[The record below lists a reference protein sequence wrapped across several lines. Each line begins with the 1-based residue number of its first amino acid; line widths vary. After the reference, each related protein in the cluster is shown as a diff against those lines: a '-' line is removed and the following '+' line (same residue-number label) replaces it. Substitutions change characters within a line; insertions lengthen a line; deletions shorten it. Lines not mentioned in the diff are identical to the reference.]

1 MRAVIVR
8 RFGGPEVLEIA
19 DLPEPEPGVGQLR
32 VRVAAA
38 AVNRIDLST
47 RSGALSAAGLLPP
60 LPVVGLGWDVAGEVD
75 AVGPGI
81 RRFAVGDRV
90 IGLRDLLSAPG
101 AQAEWVVLDEG
112 AVASAPRTVAPELAA
127 TLPLIGL
134 TATRSLALTGLD
146 AGRTLLVTGAAGG
159 VGGLLLELAAL
170 RGIRTVALADARD
183 EELVR
188 SLGADWFVART
199 DRVGAAV
206 RAVVPGGV
214 DAVVDAA
221 VIGVAAHEAL
231 RGGGVFVALVAPFA
245 PPPLRAT
252 RVVVQEVHADGAH
265 LAELSALVDSG
276 QLSLR
281 LAGRLPLGEVAA
293 AHERLTVGGLRG
305 RLVLEP

>member
-19 DLPEPEPGVGQLR
+19 EMPRPEPGFGQLR

-60 LPVVGLGWDVAGEVD
+60 LPVVALGWDVAGEVD

-81 RRFAVGDRV
+81 RRFAVGDEV

-112 AVASAPRTVAPELAA
+112 AVAPAPRTVASELAA

-134 TATRSLALTGLD
+134 TAVRSLALAGLD

-170 RGIRTVALADARD
+170 RGVRTVAVADPRD

-188 SLGADWFVART
+188 GLGADWFVART
-199 DRVGAAV
+199 DRLGAAV
-206 RAVVPGGV
+206 RTMVPGGV
-214 DAVVDAA
+214 DAVIDAA

-231 RGGGVFVALVAPFA
+231 RGGGTFVALVAPFA

-252 RVVVQEVHADGAH
+252 RVVVQEVCADGGQ
-265 LAELSALVDSG
+265 LTELSALVDGG

-281 LAGRLPLGEVAA
+281 LAERLPMTEVAA
-293 AHERLTVGGLRG
+293 AHERVAAGGLRG
-305 RLVLEP
+305 RLVLVP

>member
-19 DLPEPEPGVGQLR
+19 DLPVPEPGVGQLR

-60 LPVVGLGWDVAGEVD
+60 LPVVALGWDVAGEVD
-75 AVGPGI
+75 AVGPSV
-81 RRFAVGDRV
+81 RRFAVGEKV

-101 AQAEWVVLDEG
+101 AQAEWVVLDED
-112 AVASAPRTVAPELAA
+112 AVAPAPRTVAPEVAA

-134 TATRSLALTGLD
+134 TAARSLALTGL
-146 AGRTLLVTGAAGG
+146 GVGGTLLVTGAAGG

-170 RGIRTVALADARD
+170 RGIRTVAVADPRD

-188 SLGADWFVART
+188 GWGADWFVART
-199 DRVGAAV
+199 DRLGAAV

-221 VIGVAAHEAL
+221 VVGVGAHEAL
-231 RGGGVFVALVAPFA
+231 RGGGTFVALVAPFA

-252 RVVVQEVHADGAH
+252 RVVVQEVRADGAR
-265 LAELSALVDSG
+265 LTELSSLVDGG
-276 QLSLR
+276 QLGLR
-281 LAGRLPLGEVAA
+281 LADRLPLTEVAA
-293 AHERLTVGGLRG
+293 AHERLAAGGLRG
-305 RLVLEP
+305 RLVLVP

>member
-19 DLPEPEPGVGQLR
+19 DLPVPEPGVGQLR

-60 LPVVGLGWDVAGEVD
+60 LPVVRLGWDVAGEVD
-75 AVGPGI
+75 AVGPGV
-81 RRFAVGDRV
+81 RRFAVGEKV

-101 AQAEWVVLDEG
+101 AQAEWVVLDED
-112 AVASAPRTVAPELAA
+112 ALAPAPRTVAPELAA

-134 TATRSLALTGLD
+134 TAARSLALTGLGL
-146 AGRTLLVTGAAGG
+146 GRTLLVTGAAGG

-170 RGIRTVALADARD
+170 RGIRAVAVADAAD

-188 SLGADWFVART
+188 GCGAEWFVART
-199 DRVGAAV
+199 ERLGAAV

-221 VIGVAAHEAL
+221 VVGVAAHEAL
-231 RGGGVFVALVAPFA
+231 RGGGTFVALVAPFA

-252 RVVVQEVHADGAH
+252 RVVVQEVRADGAR
-265 LAELSALVDSG
+265 LAELSALVDGG

-281 LAGRLPLGEVAA
+281 LADRLPLIEVAA
-293 AHERLTVGGLRG
+293 AHERVAAGGLRG
-305 RLVLEP
+305 RLVLVP

>member
-19 DLPEPEPGVGQLR
+19 DLPRPEPGTGQVR

-60 LPVVGLGWDVAGEVD
+60 LSVVPLGWDVAGEVD
-75 AVGPGI
+75 AVGAGV
-81 RRFAVGDRV
+81 RRLGVGATV
-90 IGLRDLLSAPG
+90 IGLRDVLTAPG
-101 AQAEWVVLDEG
+101 AQAEWVVLDED
-112 AVASAPRTVAPELAA
+112 AVAPAPRTVAPEVAA

-134 TATRSLALTGLD
+134 TAARSLALTGLES
-146 AGRTLLVTGAAGG
+146 GRTLLVTGAAGG
-159 VGGLLLELAAL
+159 VGGLLLELASA
-170 RGIRTVALADARD
+170 RGIRTVAVADARD

-188 SLGADWFVART
+188 GLGADWFVART
-199 DRVGAAV
+199 DRLGAAV
-206 RAVVPGGV
+206 RSVVPGGV

-221 VIGVAAHEAL
+221 VVGVTAHEAL

-252 RVVVQEVHADGAH
+252 RVVVQEVCADGAR

-276 QLSLR
+276 RLTLR
-281 LAGRLPLGEVAA
+281 LAHRLPLDEVAT
-293 AHERLTVGGLRG
+293 AHERLATGGLRG
-305 RLVLEP
+305 RVVLVP